1 MGRSDKN
8 GMLVGHGLNH
18 KIRLSAIGNHHLSE
32 EEGFCLDTGTATRN
46 GMVHLPAIFRINL
59 SDDRLKD

>member
-8 GMLVGHGLNH
+8 GMVVGRLNH

-32 EEGFCLDTGTATRN
+32 EEGFCLDTETATRN